1 MSGKLYT
8 YPDNFRADKIRA
20 VAAISGFKLDVAAE
34 YQHGV
39 TNQTPEFQ
47 AKFFGKVPAFESGDV
62 ALCDDTAIAHFVG
75 NDQTRGGEKTADV
88 LCWAGFAE
96 NTILPAVAQ
105 WVWPAL
111 SIVQPNKAHM
121 NDAKATLSKAMSFL
135 NDVLAA
141 QTFLVGERITY
152 ADISTCLTLRSA
164 YENVFTADFRKAYP
178 NVNRWFMTIVNQP
191 GVKSVVG
198 EISLCEKEAQ
208 FDSKKY
214 NEIAGKPQKEKA
226 PKKQAQP
233 KAEKKPA
240 AKKEAAPPA
249 EPAAPKE
256 KPSDPWADC
265 DKFTMDMDSWKRF
278 YSNNDEDKSI
288 EHFWSILTPEV
299 KANYSLWKGTYQYS
313 HELTMPFMAANLIGG
328 MFQRIEKLR
337 KHCFSSVVV
346 GGQTNDMNITG
357 LWFWRGNSL
366 AFKRSPDWQID
377 YEVYDW
383 EKLDWDA
390 PETKEMVA
398 KYWSWDEK
406 AKFDGKA
413 FNQGKIYK

>member
-1 MSGKLYT
+1 
-8 YPDNFRADKIRA
+8 
-20 VAAISGFKLDVAAE
+20 
-34 YQHGV
+34 
-39 TNQTPEFQ
+39 
-47 AKFFGKVPAFESGDV
+47 
-62 ALCDDTAIAHFVG
+62 
-75 NDQTRGGEKTADV
+75 
-88 LCWAGFAE
+88 
-96 NTILPAVAQ
+96 
-105 WVWPAL
+105 
-111 SIVQPNKAHM
+111 M
-121 NDAKATLSKAMSFL
+121 NDAKATLQKAMTFL

-152 ADISTCLTLRSA
+152 ADISICLTLRSA
-164 YENVFTADFRKAYP
+164 YENVFTADFRKAFP
-178 NVNRWFMTIVNQP
+178 NVNRWFLTIVNQP

-288 EHFWSILTPEV
+288 EHFWSIV
-299 KANYSLWKGTYQYS
+299 S
-313 HELTMPFMAANLIGG
+313 
-328 MFQRIEKLR
+328 IEKVLPLLIA
-337 KHCFSSVVV
+337 FS
-346 GGQTNDMNITG
+346 
-357 LWFWRGNSL
+357 
-366 AFKRSPDWQID
+366 RSPQRSRPTTLSGRVPTSTLTSSPCLSWLPTLS
-377 YEVYDW
+377 EVSFGIASRDMGRC
-383 EKLDWDA
+383 L
-390 PETKEMVA
+390 V
-398 KYWSWDEK
+398 WSVFPCWNPCYQSYQMFYNSDH
-406 AKFDGKA
+406 
-413 FNQGKIYK
+413 I

>member
-1 MSGKLYT
+1 M
-8 YPDNFRADKIRA
+8 
-20 VAAISGFKLDVAAE
+20 
-34 YQHGV
+34 
-39 TNQTPEFQ
+39 
-47 AKFFGKVPAFESGDV
+47 
-62 ALCDDTAIAHFVG
+62 
-75 NDQTRGGEKTADV
+75 
-88 LCWAGFAE
+88 
-96 NTILPAVAQ
+96 
-105 WVWPAL
+105 
-111 SIVQPNKAHM
+111 
-121 NDAKATLSKAMSFL
+121 
-135 NDVLAA
+135 
-141 QTFLVGERITY
+141 VGERITY
-152 ADISTCLTLRSA
+152 ADISICLTLRSA

-288 EHFWSILTPEV
+288 EHFWSIVSLSEMSTLLTKHSSLPQKSRPTTLSGRVPTNTLTNSSCLSWPPTLSEV
-299 KANYSLWKGTYQYS
+299 SFGIAS
-313 HELTMPFMAANLIGG
+313 HHMSIAL
-328 MFQRIEKLR
+328 
-337 KHCFSSVVV
+337 V
-346 GGQTNDMNITG
+346 ITG
-357 LWFWRGNSL
+357 S
-366 AFKRSPDWQID
+366 S
-377 YEVYDW
+377 
-383 EKLDWDA
+383 
-390 PETKEMVA
+390 
-398 KYWSWDEK
+398 
-406 AKFDGKA
+406 
-413 FNQGKIYK
+413 